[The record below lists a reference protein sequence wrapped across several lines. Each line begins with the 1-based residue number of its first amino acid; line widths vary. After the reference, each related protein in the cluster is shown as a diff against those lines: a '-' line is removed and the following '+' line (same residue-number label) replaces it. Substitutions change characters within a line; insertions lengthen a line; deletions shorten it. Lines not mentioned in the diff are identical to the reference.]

1 MTGNLRNLDL
11 INSSATSA
19 ASGSPSLVTPQ
30 SSSGKSS
37 NKTKRPVA
45 TDFDEVGRNQLVQL
59 YEDSEMQDAINMLEG
74 KLNVNDSLFK
84 GNIELR
90 GNLNVLSRVSS
101 EIEKT
106 T

>member
-1 MTGNLRNLDL
+1 MNINKILLEISKNFLRLDQ
-11 INSSATSA
+11 
-19 ASGSPSLVTPQ
+19 VK
-30 SSSGKSS
+30 GKS
-37 NKTKRPVA
+37 NLFICLIDEDKEYTINITEPEKIIND
-45 TDFDEVGRNQLVQL
+45 DFNPIKDLCICIEIK
-59 YEDSEMQDAINMLEG
+59 DALNMLEG

-90 GNLNVLSRVSS
+90 GNLDVLSRVSS

>member
-1 MTGNLRNLDL
+1 MDINEILLEISKNFLRLDQ
-11 INSSATSA
+11 
-19 ASGSPSLVTPQ
+19 VK
-30 SSSGKSS
+30 GKS
-37 NKTKRPVA
+37 NLFICLIDEDKEYTINITEPEKIIND
-45 TDFDEVGRNQLVQL
+45 DFNPIEELCICI
-59 YEDSEMQDAINMLEG
+59 EIKDAINMLEG

-90 GNLNVLSRVSS
+90 GNLDVLSRVSS